1 MELKDVFK
9 FEPIDITHIAITI
22 GLVLIIIYAFKGQLN
37 SFFESLQHRPITVK
51 VSGSET
57 TIELDAPVK
66 PELLV
71 ESIPNP
77 QGTEQELHDWEQVVV
92 NVNNIEGFQKLGF
105 GDLYSKLSSLSPDEL
120 AVINYTVDDTG
131 KNYFNDETMLKYL
144 SIASEKIRYLAFY
157 KDNEFVGAIRI
168 EDVISG
174 LASNSYEFENFGE
187 KVKSGQWRE
196 FPGLI
201 SEDTSFHKTPSVR
214 ELYQR
219 LSSTGLS
226 EVPLIDN
233 GQLVA
238 LLNYESISNEL
249 YAQVSKDKNSN

>member
-1 MELKDVFK
+1 MELKDIFK
-9 FEPIDITHIAITI
+9 FEPIDITHIAITF

-66 PELLV
+66 PELLAG
-71 ESIPNP
+71 SILNP
-77 QGTEQELHDWEQVVV
+77 YGTEQELLDWEHVVA

-105 GDLYSKLSSLSPDEL
+105 GDLYNKLSSLNPGDL

-157 KDNEFVGAIRI
+157 KNNEFSGAIRI

-174 LASNSYEFENFGE
+174 LASNSYEFKKFGE
-187 KVKSGQWRE
+187 KIKNGQWRE

-201 SEDTSFHKTPSVR
+201 AEDVSFHKTPSVR
-214 ELYQR
+214 ELYER

-226 EVPLIDN
+226 EIPLIEN
-233 GQLVA
+233 GRFVA
-238 LLNYESISNEL
+238 LLNHESISNEL
-249 YAQVSKDKNSN
+249 YAQVSNDKKLN